1 MHTILALAVVLVVFA
16 LAARFALRLLSLV
29 SFRRGQRIERAIAYG
44 PLPLQAVDI
53 YAPSDVA
60 AAAPVVVFFHGGGW
74 SSGRAADYGFV
85 GAALASAGM
94 IAAVADYR
102 LYPAVRFPDFM
113 NDAAAAVALTA
124 ARFPGRAIVLAGHS
138 AGAHIAVLLALDGR
152 YLAAAG
158 VARDRITGALG
169 ISGPYDFLPLT
180 RQRYRRV
187 FPDAR
192 LADSQPIRFADRGAA
207 PLLLVTGDRDRTVLP
222 GNTLRLAAAIRAS
235 GGSVTTLVYPGI
247 GHMATVLAFARI
259 WPWRKPP
266 VLRDLAA
273 FVKGLAGGPPG

>member
-1 MHTILALAVVLVVFA
+1 MHTILALAVLAVIA
-16 LAARFALRLLSLV
+16 LAARFALRLLSFASV
-29 SFRRGQRIERAIAYG
+29 RRGQRVERAIAYG

-53 YAPSDVA
+53 HAPQSVDA
-60 AAAPVVVFFHGGGW
+60 ATPVVVFFHGGGW
-74 SSGRAADYGFV
+74 SRGSAADYGFV
-85 GAALASAGM
+85 GASIARAGM

-113 NDAAAAVALTA
+113 VDAAAAVALVA
-124 ARFPGRAIVLAGHS
+124 RRFPDRRVVLAGHS
-138 AGAHIAVLLALDGR
+138 AGAHIAVLLALDAR

-158 VARDRITGALG
+158 VARDRITGAVG

-187 FPDAR
+187 FPDAL
-192 LADSQPIRFADRGAA
+192 LADSQPIRFADRSAA

-235 GGSVTTLVYPGI
+235 GGSVTTLVYPGV

-266 VLRDLAA
+266 VLRDLAG

>member
-1 MHTILALAVVLVVFA
+1 MHTILALAVLAVIA
-16 LAARFALRLLSLV
+16 LAARFALRLLSFA
-29 SFRRGQRIERAIAYG
+29 SQRGGQRVERAIAYG

-53 YAPSDVA
+53 HAPSDVA

-74 SSGRAADYGFV
+74 SRGSAADYGFV
-85 GAALASAGM
+85 GASIARAGM

-113 NDAAAAVALTA
+113 VDAAAAVALVA
-124 ARFPGRAIVLAGHS
+124 RRFPDQRIVLAGHS

-158 VARDRITGALG
+158 VARDRITGAVG

-187 FPDAR
+187 FPDAL
-192 LADSQPIRFADRGAA
+192 LADSQPIRFADRSAA

-235 GGSVTTLVYPGI
+235 GGSVTTLVYPGV

-266 VLRDLAA
+266 VLRDLAT